1 MTVRDA
7 GIGHVVEVDR
17 LSPPHDV
24 AEGVLVHRDVMVT
37 MRDGIRL
44 ATDIYRPAEDG
55 VPHPGPLP
63 VILERT
69 PYGKAERSRSEIEV
83 GMDLPMTRAEVAC
96 HFVRHGYV
104 VIYQDCRGRFGSEGE
119 FVKYL
124 SEGADGFDTLA
135 WIVGQRWCNGKV
147 GTMGLSYAA
156 HTQMALACLNPPGLA
171 TMVLDSGGFAN
182 AFTCGIRQGG
192 AFELKQATWA
202 YNHALESPAALKDP
216 LVAKALAA
224 EDLRSWFKVM
234 PWSEGRSPVRWVP
247 EYEDYLLDQWR
258 RGTFDDYWRQ
268 TGLYAAGH
276 YDHFPDIPVAF
287 LSSWYDCYIAC
298 TLENYAG
305 LSRSGSR
312 HLELTMG
319 PGLHGDRNRS
329 FAGDVSFGPCAPI
342 GGNVAESWLEYRRHW
357 FDRWLKGAKPGRAD
371 TATVRLFLMGGGSG
385 RRDQDG
391 RLDHGGAWIEGAAW
405 PLPQS
410 EELRLYLH
418 RDGRLLSAPPEDH
431 AGPLTYDF
439 DPAHPV
445 PTIGG
450 ALTSGR
456 PVFEGGSFDQR
467 EDERFFGISEP
478 GLPLSSRA
486 DVLTFE
492 TGILDTDLAIVGP
505 VVVRLFVSTDGPDTD
520 FTAKLIDVYPPSE
533 DYPTGFAMI
542 LTDGIFRCRYRKS
555 FERPEPCLPG
565 EVMEIVIE
573 PFATANLFKAGHRIR
588 IDISSSNF
596 PKYDVNPNTGAPEGT
611 GRTRRVARNS
621 VFCEYQNPSSL
632 TLRLVP
638 IDQLSYMEK
647 RPAEDHLPQRNR
659 SSVSSHG

>member
-7 GIGHVVEVDR
+7 NTRPAFGVDVLPPPQHVAD
-17 LSPPHDV
+17 
-24 AEGVLVHRDVMVT
+24 GVLVHRDVMVT

-44 ATDIYRPAEDG
+44 ATDIYRPSVVG
-55 VPHPGPLP
+55 VPKAGPLP

-69 PYGKAERSRSEIEV
+69 AYGKSERSRSEIEV
-83 GMDLPMTRAEVAC
+83 GMDVPMTRAEVAS

-135 WIVGQRWCNGKV
+135 WIVRQGWCSGKI

-202 YNHALESPAALKDP
+202 YNHANESPVARNDP

-247 EYEDYLLDQWR
+247 EYEDYLLEQWR

-287 LSSWYDCYIAC
+287 LSSWYDCYVAC

-305 LSRSGSR
+305 LSRSDSR
-312 HLELTMG
+312 HLELIMA
-319 PGLHGDRNRS
+319 PGLHGDRNECI
-329 FAGDVSFGPCAPI
+329 AGDVSFGPRAPI
-342 GGNVAESWLEYRRHW
+342 GGNIAESWLEYRRQW
-357 FDRWLKGAKPGRAD
+357 FDRWLKDAEPAQSDAPK
-371 TATVRLFLMGGGSG
+371 VRLFLMGGGSG
-385 RRDQDG
+385 RRDGDG
-391 RLDHGGAWIEGAAW
+391 RLDHGGAWVSGSAW

-410 EELRLYLH
+410 EDFKLYLH
-418 RDGRLLSAPPEDH
+418 RDGRLLETEPADDDD
-431 AGPLTYDF
+431 PLTYDF
-439 DPAHPV
+439 DPANPV

-456 PVFEGGSFDQR
+456 PVFEGGGFDQR
-467 EDERFFGISEP
+467 EDERFFGTSRP

-492 TGILDTDLAIVGP
+492 TEELAADLAIIGP
-505 VVVRLFVSTDGPDTD
+505 VSVRLFASTDGPDTD
-520 FTAKLIDVYPPSE
+520 FTAKLIDVYPPSD
-533 DYPTGFAMI
+533 DYPTGFSMI

-555 FERPEPCLPG
+555 FERPEPCQPG

-596 PKYDVNPNTGAPEGT
+596 PKYDVNPNTGVPEGT

-621 VFCEYQNPSSL
+621 VFCDHLYSSSMTLRSVSPDRLSYIEMPPAQDLSIQRSKTGTSSL
-632 TLRLVP
+632 
-638 IDQLSYMEK
+638 E
-647 RPAEDHLPQRNR
+647 
-659 SSVSSHG
+659 